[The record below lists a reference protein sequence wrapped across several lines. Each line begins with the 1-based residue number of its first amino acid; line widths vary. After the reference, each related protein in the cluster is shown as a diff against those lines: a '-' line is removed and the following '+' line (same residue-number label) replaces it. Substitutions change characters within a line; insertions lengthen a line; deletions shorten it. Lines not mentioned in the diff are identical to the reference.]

1 VNGKR
6 APEISVVVP
15 VFNTAELVRASVS
28 SVLEHTRAG
37 IEIICVDDGST
48 DGSAEILGL
57 LAANDDRVCV
67 VRLGTNHG
75 ASTAR
80 NSGIERAKG
89 DYVFFLD
96 SDDMVP
102 PGALDLLL
110 SAARQTGSA
119 LTIGKLLWF
128 RSVAESTSPLEQT
141 PGNPVVVADI
151 RESDYLQSVP
161 GCHCCNL
168 YARDLL
174 EQHHIRYETDL
185 TYGEDQLFQATA
197 MVCAGKVT
205 IVDEMVYVYHH
216 YRGQSL
222 TRKPPGLKNLLDDL
236 EYKRR
241 MGRLFLDHGM
251 EDTAR
256 RTLGFWSY
264 SIRQYWLQIP
274 ESLSREEASA
284 FFSSFRSMAAEF
296 AISAWSEKTPDHHR
310 HLLGLIMS
318 GQDEQAL
325 AFLATA
331 EAHAGSLAMPRPAA
345 ELR

>member
-1 VNGKR
+1 
-6 APEISVVVP
+6 
-15 VFNTAELVRASVS
+15 VFNTAGLVRAALS
-28 SVLEHTRAG
+28 SVLDHTLAQV
-37 IEIICVDDGST
+37 EIICIDDGST
-48 DGSAEILGL
+48 DGSAQVLET
-57 LAANDDRVCV
+57 LAAGDSRVKV
-67 VRLGTNHG
+67 VSLGSNHG

-80 NSGIERAKG
+80 NAGIERARG

-96 SDDMVP
+96 SDDTVP
-102 PGALDLLL
+102 PGALDILL
-110 SAARQTGSA
+110 SATVGTGTS
-119 LTIGKLLWF
+119 LTIGRLLWF
-128 RSVAESTSPLEQT
+128 RSEEESISQPQQGTGGSIAI
-141 PGNPVVVADI
+141 ADI
-151 RESDYLQSVP
+151 RESSYLQSVP

-168 YARDLL
+168 YSRKLL
-174 EQHHIRYETDL
+174 EDHHIRYDTDL

-197 MVCAGKVT
+197 MVCAGKVA
-205 IVDEMVYVYHH
+205 IVDEVVYVYHH

-241 MGRLFLDHGM
+241 MARLFLGHGM

-256 RTLGFWSY
+256 RMLGFWSY

-274 ESLSREEASA
+274 ETLSREEASA

-296 AISAWSEKTPDHHR
+296 DISAWNEKTPDHHR

-331 EAHAGSLAMPRPAA
+331 EAHAGSLAMPRQAD
-345 ELR
+345 LR

>member
-1 VNGKR
+1 MLAENDSRV
-6 APEISVVVP
+6 SVIRLGS
-15 VFNTAELVRASVS
+15 NRGASAA
-28 SVLEHTRAG
+28 RNAG
-37 IEIICVDDGST
+37 I
-48 DGSAEILGL
+48 
-57 LAANDDRVCV
+57 DRA
-67 VRLGTNHG
+67 TG
-75 ASTAR
+75 A
-80 NSGIERAKG
+80 
-89 DYVFFLD
+89 YVFFLD
-96 SDDMVP
+96 SDYTVP

-128 RSVAESTSPLEQT
+128 KSMAESASPLEQS
-141 PGNPVVVADI
+141 PVKPIIVADI
-151 RESDYLQSVP
+151 RDSDYLQSVP

-168 YARDLL
+168 YARTLL
-174 EQHHIRYETDL
+174 EQHRIRYDTDL

-197 MVCAGKVT
+197 MVCAGNVT
-205 IVDEMVYVYHH
+205 IVDEVVYVYHH

-222 TRKPPGLKNLLDDL
+222 TRKPPCLKNLLDDL

-241 MGRLFLDHGM
+241 MARLFLGHGM

-256 RTLGFWSY
+256 RMLGFWSY

-274 ESLSREEASA
+274 ETLSPEEASA

-296 AISAWSEKTPDHHR
+296 GIGAWNEKTPDHHR

-318 GQDEQAL
+318 GRDEQAL

-331 EAHAGSLAMPRPAA
+331 EARADSLAMPRQAD
-345 ELR
+345 LR